1 MSRVPRQALSG
12 STFCLNPC
20 QKPASSAKPGAG
32 TFHPLRDGASSFRE
46 LVRTEKCR
54 SQPAGSQEL
63 VAFRESWCGFA
74 AAALSTGGIVYGGVV
89 YGDAENGDPVYGFGV
104 VNSCFLRFMELSAAD
119 RFQF

>member
-63 VAFRESWCGFA
+63 VAFRESWLRIRRIGIVY
-74 AAALSTGGIVYGGVV
+74 GGIVYGGVV